1 MNNSPV
7 TPDRGILVT
16 FEGIDGA
23 GKTYMSRQLRSRLED
38 EGVATLLVREPGG
51 TEFGERLRDD
61 WEHENL
67 TSPTSPRV
75 EALLFNAARAHL
87 VEQRI
92 RPALDSGRVV
102 ICDRFADS
110 TIAYQGADSR
120 LDVEELERLNFF
132 ATARLVPDLVVLL
145 DVPAEVGLARKAGMA
160 PQAGELK
167 GMEGR
172 GISYLD
178 RVRNLYLSLAAH
190 APNRWQVLSGRE
202 DPAILMPKIWARVA
216 SLLERKMTAP
226 TGRRQN
232 QLL

>member
-1 MNNSPV
+1 MDNFPGSPGH
-7 TPDRGILVT
+7 GILVT

-23 GKTYMSRQLRSRLED
+23 GKTHMSRRLRSRLED
-38 EGVATLLVREPGG
+38 EGVASLLVREPGG
-51 TEFGERLRDD
+51 TDFGERLRAT

-67 TSPTSPRV
+67 ATPTSPRV

-92 RPALDSGRVV
+92 RPALNNGQVV

-110 TIAYQGADSR
+110 TIAYQGADSG
-120 LDVEELERLNFF
+120 LDVEDLERLNYF
-132 ATARLVPDLVVLL
+132 AIAPLVPDLVVLL
-145 DVPAEVGLARKAGMA
+145 DVPAELGLARKAGMA

-172 GISYLD
+172 GARYQD
-178 RVRNLYLSLAAH
+178 RVRNLYLSLAAR

-202 DPAILMPKIWARVA
+202 DPANLMPKIWARVA
-216 SLLERKMTAP
+216 SLLERKKTAP

>member
-1 MNNSPV
+1 MNASAANS
-7 TPDRGILVT
+7 DRGILVT

-23 GKTYMSRQLRSRLED
+23 GKTRMSRRLRRRLEE

-51 TEFGERLRDD
+51 TEFAEHLRATWER
-61 WEHENL
+61 ENL
-67 TSPTSPRV
+67 TTPTSPRV

-92 RPALDSGRVV
+92 RPALASGQVV

-110 TIAYQGADSR
+110 TIAYQGADSG
-120 LDVEELERLNFF
+120 LDVDDLARLNYF
-132 ATARLVPDLVVLL
+132 ATARLVPDQVFLL
-145 DVPAEVGLARKAGMA
+145 DVPAELGLARKAGMA
-160 PQAGELK
+160 PHAGELK
-167 GMEGR
+167 GMEVR
-172 GISYLD
+172 GARYLD
-178 RVRNLYLSLAAH
+178 RVRNLYLSLAANS
-190 APNRWQVLSGRE
+190 PNRWHVLNGRE
-202 DPAILMPKIWARVA
+202 EPEILMPKIWARVA

>member
-1 MNNSPV
+1 MNSNPG
-7 TPDRGILVT
+7 DQERGILVV

-23 GKTYMSRQLRSRLED
+23 GKTHMSRLLRSRLER
-38 EGVATLLVREPGG
+38 EGIETLLVREPGG
-51 TEFGERLRDD
+51 TELGERLRAT
-61 WEHENL
+61 WERENL
-67 TSPTSPRV
+67 STPTSPRV

-87 VEQRI
+87 VEHRI
-92 RPALDSGRVV
+92 HPALASGSVV
-102 ICDRFADS
+102 VCDRFADS
-110 TIAYQGADSR
+110 TIAYQGADSG
-120 LDVEELERLNFF
+120 LDVEELERLNYF
-132 ATARLVPDLVVLL
+132 ATARLVPDLVFLL

-160 PQAGELK
+160 PQEGELK

-172 GISYLD
+172 GARYLD

-190 APNRWQVLSGRE
+190 APNRWQVLNGRE
-202 DPAILMPKIWARVA
+202 DPDQLMPTIWARVA